1 MAKDALL
8 KKILKFIRESKEE
21 LGHVSWPD
29 RDEVTSFTGVVIVA
43 VIIIAVFLWVVDSAL
58 VALTKVVM

>member
-1 MAKDALL
+1 M

-21 LGHVSWPD
+21 LGKVSWPD

-43 VIIIAVFLWVVDSAL
+43 VIIIAAFLWVVDSIL